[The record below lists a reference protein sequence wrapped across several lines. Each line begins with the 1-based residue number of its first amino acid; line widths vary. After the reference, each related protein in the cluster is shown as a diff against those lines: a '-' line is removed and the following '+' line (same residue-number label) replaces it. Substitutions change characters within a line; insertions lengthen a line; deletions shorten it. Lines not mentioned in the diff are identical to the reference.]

1 MTIKSSIIA
10 LLIFLATSLSITPVT
25 TAEEQELQGTNVVVF
40 AYQRIGDKGG
50 KYISLDRFNA
60 HLDYLERN
68 GFRVWSLQ
76 RIATRLR
83 SGQPIPDK
91 TVAITFDDTHSSIYT
106 HAYPSLLARGWPFT
120 VFITPDRVD
129 QIPAANMSWEQMRE
143 MKKNGVSF
151 ANHTSNHLRMPRR
164 HRDFSTKAWNQYLL
178 DNVLNAQARLQEE
191 LGTNT
196 NEDPRLFSYPYG
208 EMNEDLMDI
217 LKSAG
222 FIAFG
227 QHPGA
232 IGQYHNLQNL
242 PRFLM
247 MNHNTSMETFARK
260 ANSVALNMK
269 SLSPVNPVTI
279 QEKPSLS
286 IRLHNNRERPRYL
299 TCYTREGY
307 RLNVK
312 WHDKDHSGFD
322 LQVTRPLARGY
333 TYYQCT
339 GRYQKSERTF
349 WFSHP
354 WVVLHNRSSEPE
366 PATDQ
371 DEEQEGEVTTPPDT
385 AVNESISDTEAPG
398 ETNPSTPEAETSKQ

>member
-1 MTIKSSIIA
+1 M
-10 LLIFLATSLSITPVT
+10 
-25 TAEEQELQGTNVVVF
+25 
-40 AYQRIGDKGG
+40 
-50 KYISLDRFNA
+50 
-60 HLDYLERN
+60 DYLDRN

-83 SGQPIPDK
+83 NGQPIPDK
-91 TVAITFDDTHSSIYT
+91 TVAITFDDTHPSIYT
-106 HAYPSLLARGWPFT
+106 KAYPSLLARGWPFT
-120 VFITPDRVD
+120 VFVSPDRVD
-129 QIPAANMSWEQMRE
+129 QIPAGNITWEQMRE

-151 ANHTSNHLRMPRR
+151 ANHSSNHLRMPRR
-164 HRDFSTKAWNQYLL
+164 HRGFSTKAWNQYLL

-191 LGTNT
+191 LGSDT

-208 EMNEDLMDI
+208 EMNADLMDI

-232 IGQYHNLQNL
+232 IGQYHNRQAL

-260 ANSVALNMK
+260 ANSVALNIR
-269 SLSPVNPVTI
+269 SISPANPMTYLA
-279 QEKPSLS
+279 QPSVS
-286 IRLHNNRERPRYL
+286 IKLHNNRVRPRYL

-312 WHDKDHSGFD
+312 WHDKEHSGFG
-322 LQVTRPLARGY
+322 LQISHPLSRGF

-354 WVVLHNRSSEPE
+354 LVVLHNRSSTPE
-366 PATDQ
+366 KPKDT
-371 DEEQEGEVTTPPDT
+371 DEEKEGEVTAPPDT
-385 AVNESISDTEAPG
+385 SGNESGMNTDES
-398 ETNPSTPEAETSKQ
+398 SEAETDESAEEEAKTTE